1 MTGGIHSLPGPFTGV
16 IREYVPCEGH
26 AHADDVVSSHA
37 APSPIY
43 TSRNCLSPIHA
54 DAPAAPL
61 PALCS
66 MFVGPRLILFNDTC
80 PSAKYYFRRKMGP
93 PGGAICVEAATTT
106 SCTRFD

>member
-1 MTGGIHSLPGPFTGV
+1 MHPHT
-16 IREYVPCEGH
+16 
-26 AHADDVVSSHA
+26 
-37 APSPIY
+37 APEEVQTIQVWAWA
-43 TSRNCLSPIHA
+43 A